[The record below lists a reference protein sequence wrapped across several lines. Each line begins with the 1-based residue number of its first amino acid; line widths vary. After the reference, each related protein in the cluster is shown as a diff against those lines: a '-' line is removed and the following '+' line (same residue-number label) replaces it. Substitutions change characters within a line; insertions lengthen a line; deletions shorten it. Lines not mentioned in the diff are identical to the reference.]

1 MDLRIN
7 DFFDGIES
15 LENVGFELLLGNL
28 FNQIG
33 FNRIRD
39 KMFKLLVLSR
49 LSKLKTTDYLFK
61 YHNLTIDVQV
71 IYRYLD
77 KLYKTQKKSSTN

>member
-1 MDLRIN
+1 LDLRIN